1 MFAFFVNNEFK
12 GFWSNKASDKFFDLT
27 CSKMKWAL
35 SATTLVYYSD
45 LSESDLTHAEPN
57 EESVKVYREETIEGE
72 GGEGEPVLSKQKVLV
87 KTIQGDKFVL
97 NGVILKPC

>member
-12 GFWSNKASDKFFDLT
+12 DFWSNKVGDKFFDLT
-27 CSKMKWAL
+27 CAKMKWPL
-35 SATTLVYYSD
+35 SATTLVYYPD
-45 LSESDLTHAEPN
+45 LSESDLKNAEPTID
-57 EESVKVYREETIEGE
+57 EVKVYREETIEGE
-72 GGEGEPVLSKQKVLV
+72 GGEGETVYSTQKVLV